1 MKMRNYAL
9 TLSAL
14 LLFLTGFSQGQMIDS
29 EIKEVTVF
37 LDGAQINRHA
47 KIQLKKGVNEIVFQN
62 LSQYLNANSI
72 QLKSQ
77 NDFTIVSVNSKTNFI
92 KKTVEGPEVEATKKK
107 WDKLQAEME
116 VILNEIQLLSTKK
129 SMILTNKTVAS
140 KNAVFS
146 IDGLYDLSDYYAT
159 ELLDLEYDLL
169 DAQNRKKELENKIN
183 VLALE
188 YNKLKNKLGQPT
200 SEVSV
205 KIASDFAQTV
215 DVVLSF
221 MVINAG
227 WEPFYDVRTNNIT
240 GPVNLTYKG
249 NIFQTTGYD
258 WNNVQLT
265 LSTGNP
271 TISGTKPDFKVWKVW
286 YSEYDNRPKGGKIM
300 AKNEA
305 AASFDED
312 SYVNDKST
320 TVVKESGVNTE
331 FIIALPYT
339 ILSDGRDLAVEVK
352 KHNLPAT
359 YKYVSIPRIDE
370 SAFLL
375 AQITGW
381 DDLYLLS
388 GQANIYYEGTYVG
401 NSYIDA
407 SITADTLE
415 ISLGRDNGIVVE
427 RDRVNEL
434 SEIKTSG
441 GTKKI
446 SRGMQVS
453 VRNTKN
459 TTVTLVLTEGIPV
472 STDKELE
479 IELTKNGE
487 GKLLED
493 ENALQWILIL
503 GPGETKKVQ
512 YQFTA
517 KFPKEKIIYNF

>member
-1 MKMRNYAL
+1 MKKYF
-9 TLSAL
+9 LSL
-14 LLFLTGFSQGQMIDS
+14 GLSFLFFASYSQIMVGS

-37 LDGAQINRHA
+37 LNGAQINREA
-47 KIQLKKGVNEIVFQN
+47 KIQLKKGINEIVFEN

-77 NDFTIVSVNSKTNFI
+77 DNFTIVSVNSKTNFI
-92 KKTVEGPEVEATKKK
+92 KRTVEGPEVEETKKK
-107 WDKLQAEME
+107 WDKLQSEME
-116 VILNEIQLLSTKK
+116 LVLNEIQLLSTKK
-129 SMILTNKTVAS
+129 SMILTNKTVGS
-140 KNAVFS
+140 KNALFD
-146 IDGLYDLSDYYAT
+146 IDALYDLSDYYAS
-159 ELLDLEYDLL
+159 ELLDLEYELLKAQDKKKDL
-169 DAQNRKKELENKIN
+169 QNKIN
-183 VLALE
+183 ILALE

-205 KIASDFAQTV
+205 KIASDFPQTV
-215 DVVLSF
+215 NAILSY
-221 MVINAG
+221 MVRSAG
-227 WEPFYDVRTNNIT
+227 WEPFYDVRTDNIT

-258 WNNVQLT
+258 WNNVKLT

-271 TISGTKPDFKVWKVW
+271 TVSGTRPDFKVWKVW
-286 YSEYDNRPKGGKIM
+286 YSEYDNSRGKGV
-300 AKNEA
+300 A
-305 AASFDED
+305 AAYD
-312 SYVNDKST
+312 SGNADKSSYSRAEDEKSRT
-320 TVVKESGVNTE
+320 IVKEAGVNTE
-331 FIIALPYT
+331 FIIDLPYT

-352 KHNLPAT
+352 KHNLPAS
-359 YKYVSIPRIDE
+359 YKYVSIPRLDE

-407 SITADTLE
+407 SVTTDTLE

-427 RDRVNEL
+427 RERVNEL

-441 GTKKI
+441 GNKKI

-453 VRNTKN
+453 IRNTKN
-459 TTVTLVLTEGIPV
+459 TTITLVLTEGIPV
-472 STDKELE
+472 STNKELE
-479 IELTKNGE
+479 IELTKDG
-487 GKLLED
+487 GAKLLED